1 MPPTTIQMR
10 EGCGALLE
18 FFDRMKPSGRL
29 CPDGFCAAYSAFS
42 IRWKIPLRKRTS
54 PVRL

>member
-10 EGCGALLE
+10 EGCGALLV
-18 FFDRMKPSGRL
+18 FFDRMKPSGRF

-42 IRWKIPLRKRTS
+42 IR
-54 PVRL
+54 